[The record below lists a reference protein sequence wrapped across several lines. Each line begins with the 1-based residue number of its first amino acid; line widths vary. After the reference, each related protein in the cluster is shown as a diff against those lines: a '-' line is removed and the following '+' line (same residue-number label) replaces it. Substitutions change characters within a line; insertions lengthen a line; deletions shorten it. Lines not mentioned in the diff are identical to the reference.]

1 MDSHVGV
8 EQLQHLLEAVVQI
21 VADLDLESVLHRVVE
36 TAVQLVDATYGAL
49 GVLNSTGTRLERF
62 ITVGIDDEQQRKI
75 GSLPEGHGILGLLVI
90 EPRPLRLPN
99 LNEHPE
105 SFGFPPNHP
114 PMTSFLGVPIFI
126 RGEVYGNLYLTDKL
140 GGDSFTGAD
149 EELAMVLAS
158 AAAVAIDSARL
169 HDRVRQI
176 DLIEERERIARELHD
191 TVIQRLFATGLS
203 LQGAVRLIERPEA
216 AERIQQAVDDLD
228 ATVREIRTAI
238 FELQIHQGPTYS
250 LRRDLLAVGSD
261 LADALGFEPSFQ
273 FEGAVDTLVPP
284 ELAVHVIAV
293 VREGLVNV
301 ARHAEAQRAKVFVDV
316 AGGQLAVSVTDSGR
330 GPQPSR
336 AAGRGLDNVTNR
348 AEQFGG
354 TATLEELPEGGT
366 RLEWVIPLPE

>member
-1 MDSHVGV
+1 MDSHAGV
-8 EQLQHLLEAVVQI
+8 EQLHHLLEAVVGI
-21 VADLDLESVLHRVVE
+21 GADLDLGSVLHRIVA
-36 TAVQLVDATYGAL
+36 TAVELVGATYGAL
-49 GVLNSTGTRLERF
+49 GVLNRSGTRLEQF
-62 ITVGIDDEQQRKI
+62 VVVGIGEEQQRAI
-75 GSLPEGHGILGLLVI
+75 GSLPEGHGILGLLII
-90 EPRPLRLPN
+90 EPLPVRLPN
-99 LNEHPE
+99 LTEHPD

-126 RGEVYGNLYLTDKL
+126 RGEVFGNLYLTDKQD
-140 GGDSFTGAD
+140 GGCFTGAD
-149 EELAMVLAS
+149 EELAIVLAS
-158 AAAVAIDSARL
+158 AAAVTIDTARL
-169 HDRVRQI
+169 HARVRQV

-216 AERIQQAVDDLD
+216 VDRIQQAVDDLD

-238 FELQIHQGPTYS
+238 FELQIHQGPSYS

-273 FEGAVDTLVPP
+273 FDGAVDTLVPP

-301 ARHAEAQRAKVFVDV
+301 ARHAEAERARVIVDV
-316 AGGQLAVSVTDSGR
+316 EGSHLAVVVTDSGR

-336 AAGRGLDNVTNR
+336 AAGRGLDNVSNR
-348 AEQFGG
+348 AQQFGG
-354 TATLEELPEGGT
+354 TATLEALAEGGT
-366 RLEWVIPLPE
+366 RLEWRVPLP